1 MKLQKSWGLLITVII
16 LSLVISGIAFAALGD
31 RYLAKGMW
39 GSDVRDLQSRL
50 IQLGYVVGPLD
61 GKYGVKTQAGVK
73 LFQKEHGINPNGIA
87 EASTI
92 KELRRLTAGSTNAA
106 GQALGEKNVDV
117 NLLARLV
124 NGEARGEP
132 YVGQVAVAAVV
143 LNRMKDP
150 AFPKTIANIIY
161 QPLAF
166 SCVADGQI
174 NLPPQPSA
182 LKAAN
187 EAISGVDPSRG
198 AVFFFNPAKT
208 SNKFIWSRPPIK
220 TIGNHIFTR

>member
-1 MKLQKSWGLLITVII
+1 MKLQKSWGLIIALI
-16 LSLVISGIAFAALGD
+16 LSLVISGMAFAALGD
-31 RYLAKGMW
+31 RSLAKGMK
-39 GSDVRDLQSRL
+39 GTDVQDLQSRL

-61 GKYGVKTQAGVK
+61 GKYGAKTQAGVM
-73 LFQKEHGINPNGIA
+73 LFQREHGINVNGVA
-87 EASTI
+87 EATTI
-92 KELRRLTAGSTNAA
+92 KELMRLTAGSTNAT
-106 GQALGEKNVDV
+106 GKSLGAKNVDV

-143 LNRMKDP
+143 LNRIKDP
-150 AFPKTIANIIY
+150 AFPKTIGDIIY
-161 QPLAF
+161 QPQAF
-166 SCVADGQI
+166 SCVNDGQI

-187 EAISGVDPSRG
+187 EAVSGVDPSRG

-208 SNKFIWSRPPIK
+208 SNKFIWSRPPII
-220 TIGNHIFTR
+220 TIGHHIFTR